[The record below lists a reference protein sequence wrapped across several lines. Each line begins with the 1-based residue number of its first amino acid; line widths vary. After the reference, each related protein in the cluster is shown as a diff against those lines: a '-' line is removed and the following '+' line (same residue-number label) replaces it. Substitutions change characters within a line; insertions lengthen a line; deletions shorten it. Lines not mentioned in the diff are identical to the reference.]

1 MTPKSSLALARPHP
15 AFLELALNALLFV
28 FSFSANSQTIESPS
42 RPARSGNRVISG
54 VVQNAKTGLPLE
66 EADVT
71 LTEPGSNTVVAA
83 TTSSDGGQFS
93 FSNLADGKYSLRASH
108 RGYIPA
114 AFQDHDGYSTAIV
127 TGQDQITTGLRL
139 TLAPQGVLLG
149 TVSEDSGD
157 PVPKAR
163 VSLYRVQ
170 HLNGIEKTTR
180 AGETTTDDL
189 GNYEFPNLAPGNYY
203 VVVLAQPWY
212 ATHPQLSGKADNSR
226 PRSPL
231 DVAYPITYYAD
242 VTDSNAA
249 TPIPVSAGE
258 RISVNFAL
266 HPVPAVHLIV
276 QVPKSANNGFINFP
290 QVRQDVFGS
299 TEMASPTSTGY
310 IDTQPG
316 AAFTVVELNGLAPGH
331 YEVELGSSQGSTGRV
346 AALDAAASAETVDL
360 ATAGQ
365 SLPELT
371 GKLIL
376 SSAEQGAVPKDLNIS
391 LKPREGDSWNNGRVE
406 PDGSFHMQGLHPGT
420 YDVLVNAPNTVYAV
434 RRIAAKGAKVSGS
447 TITVGSDP
455 IDLTLSITQSSATVM
470 GFAKSNG
477 KPAPGVFVLL
487 VPAHFAADSPLPETD
502 QSDSDGSF
510 EFARVPPGE
519 YNLIAIQEGWT
530 LDWGRPEVLNGYL
543 VKGQRVTIAAQAKEI
558 NLKDPIETQ
567 PK

>member
-1 MTPKSSLALARPHP
+1 
-15 AFLELALNALLFV
+15 
-28 FSFSANSQTIESPS
+28 
-42 RPARSGNRVISG
+42 
-54 VVQNAKTGLPLE
+54 
-66 EADVT
+66 
-71 LTEPGSNTVVAA
+71 
-83 TTSSDGGQFS
+83 
-93 FSNLADGKYSLRASH
+93 
-108 RGYIPA
+108 
-114 AFQDHDGYSTAIV
+114 
-127 TGQDQITTGLRL
+127 
-139 TLAPQGVLLG
+139 
-149 TVSEDSGD
+149 
-157 PVPKAR
+157 
-163 VSLYRVQ
+163 
-170 HLNGIEKTTR
+170 
-180 AGETTTDDL
+180 
-189 GNYEFPNLAPGNYY
+189 
-203 VVVLAQPWY
+203 
-212 ATHPQLSGKADNSR
+212 
-226 PRSPL
+226 
-231 DVAYPITYYAD
+231 
-242 VTDSNAA
+242 
-249 TPIPVSAGE
+249 
-258 RISVNFAL
+258 VNFAL

-316 AAFTVVELNGLAPGH
+316 ATFTVVELNGLAPGH
-331 YEVELGSSQGSTGRV
+331 YEVELGSNQGSTGRV

-543 VKGQRVTIAAQAKEI
+543 AKGQRVTIAAQAKEI

>member
-1 MTPKSSLALARPHP
+1 
-15 AFLELALNALLFV
+15 
-28 FSFSANSQTIESPS
+28 
-42 RPARSGNRVISG
+42 
-54 VVQNAKTGLPLE
+54 
-66 EADVT
+66 
-71 LTEPGSNTVVAA
+71 
-83 TTSSDGGQFS
+83 
-93 FSNLADGKYSLRASH
+93 
-108 RGYIPA
+108 
-114 AFQDHDGYSTAIV
+114 
-127 TGQDQITTGLRL
+127 
-139 TLAPQGVLLG
+139 
-149 TVSEDSGD
+149 
-157 PVPKAR
+157 
-163 VSLYRVQ
+163 
-170 HLNGIEKTTR
+170 
-180 AGETTTDDL
+180 
-189 GNYEFPNLAPGNYY
+189 
-203 VVVLAQPWY
+203 
-212 ATHPQLSGKADNSR
+212 
-226 PRSPL
+226 
-231 DVAYPITYYAD
+231 
-242 VTDSNAA
+242 
-249 TPIPVSAGE
+249 
-258 RISVNFAL
+258 
-266 HPVPAVHLIV
+266 
-276 QVPKSANNGFINFP
+276 
-290 QVRQDVFGS
+290 
-299 TEMASPTSTGY
+299 MASPTSTGY

-331 YEVELGSSQGSTGRV
+331 YEVELGSNQGSTGRV